1 MSTTNSSPPSSPP
14 HRLLAAARAGD
25 DDAFAAIVRQ
35 HGPPVM
41 TTCLRWVKDH
51 HTAEDLT
58 QDVFVRLLRSDIAPL
73 DDRELRRWLLQVA
86 RNVAIDHHRHSE
98 VVRRSEDAAVDL
110 VIPESAPQ
118 RTVEMRV
125 LIAQVLHE
133 LSDRDAELVV
143 EHYMEDLSLREMAE
157 RRGTTR
163 NTIKVQLHR
172 ARARARAIARD
183 RRIDGLPWLPAPFAR
198 VGSTLKGLAT
208 QVGVKGAA
216 AVLAP
221 LLVIGGA
228 VVWVGDPAPNR
239 EGRTGDVPAMDLGA
253 LQLVDDS
260 AETVDATATASADE
274 QRQRVVED
282 VDSALVDTAPAGP
295 DQPRNVPDRG
305 IPVPVGDVEA
315 PIPGR
320 DRPVV
325 IRDQTDP
332 QPDTEYIV
340 VGGVTEE
347 LGIAPGG
354 YHQGDDADEESAA
367 RVRRV
372 CEIVDPVPD
381 ALVDC
386 RVAD

>member
-172 ARARARAIARD
+172 ARARARTIARD

-198 VGSTLKGLAT
+198 LGTTIKGLASH
-208 QVGVKGAA
+208 VGAKGVL

-221 LLVIGGA
+221 LVLAGGA
-228 VVWVGDPAPNR
+228 GLWPSNPPVPDSAGQAFADRILQPVTASSFAGGQDSSEAVTTDPPPGTSTGASPSDAAPAGDRSSP
-239 EGRTGDVPAMDLGA
+239 GDAAGATAALPDTRVTVPATD
-253 LQLVDDS
+253 
-260 AETVDATATASADE
+260 
-274 QRQRVVED
+274 QRVVETRVYD
-282 VDSALVDTAPAGP
+282 GQEAGTS
-295 DQPRNVPDRG
+295 RIAVL
-305 IPVPVGDVEA
+305 
-315 PIPGR
+315 PG
-320 DRPVV
+320 VV
-325 IRDQTDP
+325 HEDG
-332 QPDTEYIV
+332 V
-340 VGGVTEE
+340 VGFSDEPDSDPETKAAVAGVCRT
-347 LGIAPGG
+347 LGLAEP
-354 YHQGDDADEESAA
+354 
-367 RVRRV
+367 
-372 CEIVDPVPD
+372 
-381 ALVDC
+381 LVEC
-386 RVAD
+386 RQQ